1 MNALVG
7 ATERRLALP
16 GSGNAPL
23 PTPTRSEMPS
33 MNGTV
38 YAGLFAVFGLLG
50 GALLWACLAH
60 LDSAAVASGTIIVD
74 SHRKTVQHLEG
85 GILRE
90 LLVREGD
97 EVKAGQV
104 LARLDTTQAEAAM
117 NQAEKQLWAVQAR
130 ITRLRAEQEGQRQIV
145 WPESLAKLRGDAAV
159 DDALRTQE
167 KLFDARWQSYDASV
181 QVLRRKIDQF
191 QAEITAANTMIGSTR
206 DRLRYTQEEL
216 KAVSGLLEKGFER
229 RPRLLELQRVVA
241 ELQGRLGELNGT
253 VAKSNQAIASA
264 EFEIAGAQK
273 SRQAEIGKE
282 LQEAQ
287 ASESDVVERLRA
299 TTDVRQRKDVLAPQD
314 GAVVDLKVFTSG
326 GVIAPGAPI
335 MDIVPKSDDLIVEA
349 RINPVDIDVV
359 VVGLRAQVQLSAYK
373 ARRVPAID
381 GEVIYVS
388 ADKLTDPKTGEPY
401 FTARVKLDKGM
412 LDQLPNVKLSPGMP
426 AEVYIITGER
436 LAIDYLISPLRDSFR
451 RAFRED

>member
-1 MNALVG
+1 MNALVQ
-7 ATERRLALP
+7 ASERRLALP
-16 GSGNAPL
+16 GPGGTSRP
-23 PTPTRSEMPS
+23 PRSEAPS
-33 MNGTV
+33 MNSTV
-38 YAGLFAVFGLLG
+38 AAGFFAVFGLLG
-50 GALLWACLAH
+50 GALIWACLAH
-60 LDSAAVASGTIIVD
+60 LDSAAVATGNVIVD

-90 LLVREGD
+90 LLVKEGD
-97 EVKAGQV
+97 QVKAGQV

-130 ITRLRAEQEGQRQIV
+130 ITRLRAEQEGARQIV
-145 WPESLAKLRGDAAV
+145 WPESLAKLRTDPAVNDAFT
-159 DDALRTQE
+159 TQE
-167 KLFDARWQSYDASV
+167 KLFDARWQSYDASIE
-181 QVLRRKIDQF
+181 VLRRKVDQF
-191 QAEITAANTMIGSTR
+191 QAEITAANAMLASTH

-216 KAVSGLLEKGFER
+216 KAVAGLLAKGFER

-241 ELQGRLGELNGT
+241 ELQGRLADLNGT

-264 EFEIAGAQK
+264 EFEIAVAQK
-273 SRQAEIGKE
+273 NRQAEIGKE
-282 LQEAQ
+282 LQETQ
-287 ASESDVVERLRA
+287 ATESDVVERLRA

-314 GAVVDLKVFTSG
+314 GAVVEVKVFTSG

-335 MDIVPKSDDLIVEA
+335 MDIVPKNDDLIVEA

-359 VVGLRAQVQLSAYK
+359 TIGLTAQVQLSAYK
-373 ARRVPAID
+373 ARRVPAVD

-388 ADKLTDPKTGEPY
+388 ADKLTDPRTNEPY
-401 FTARVKLDKGM
+401 FTARIKLDKAM
-412 LDQLPNVKLSPGMP
+412 LESMPHVKLSPGMP

>member
-1 MNALVG
+1 MNALVQ
-7 ATERRLALP
+7 ASERRLALP
-16 GSGNAPL
+16 GPGGAAAP
-23 PTPTRSEMPS
+23 PRSEMPS

-38 YAGLFAVFGLLG
+38 FAGLFAVFGLLG

-60 LDSAAVASGTIIVD
+60 LDSAAVATGNVIVD

-90 LLVREGD
+90 LMVKEGD
-97 EVKAGQV
+97 QVTAGQV

-130 ITRLRAEQEGQRQIV
+130 ITRLRAEQEGARQIV
-145 WPESLAKLRGDAAV
+145 WPADLAKLRTDAAV
-159 DDALRTQE
+159 NDAFTTQE
-167 KLFDARWQSYDASV
+167 KLFEARWQSYDASIE
-181 QVLRRKIDQF
+181 VLKRKIDQF
-191 QAEITAANTMIGSTR
+191 KAEITAANAMAASTR

-216 KAVSGLLEKGFER
+216 KAVAGLLEKGFER
-229 RPRLLELQRVVA
+229 RPRLLELQRVAA
-241 ELQGRLGELNGT
+241 ELQGRLADLNGT

-264 EFEIAGAQK
+264 EFEIAGVQK
-273 SRQAEIGKE
+273 NRQAEIGKE
-282 LQEAQ
+282 LQETQ
-287 ASESDVVERLRA
+287 ATEADVVERLRA

-349 RINPVDIDVV
+349 RISPSDIDVV
-359 VVGLRAQVQLSAYK
+359 TIGLRAQVQLSAYK

-388 ADKLTDPKTGEPY
+388 ADKLTDPRTNEPY
-401 FTARVKLDKGM
+401 FTARVKLDKAM
-412 LDQLPNVKLSPGMP
+412 LDHLPQVKLSPGMP

>member
-1 MNALVG
+1 MNALVE
-7 ATERRLALP
+7 APERRLALP
-16 GSGNAPL
+16 GPNTAPT
-23 PTPTRSEMPS
+23 TPTRSEMPS
-33 MNGTV
+33 MRGTV
-38 YAGLFAVFGLLG
+38 AAGLFAVFGLLG
-50 GALLWACLAH
+50 GGLLWSCLAH
-60 LDSAAVASGTIIVD
+60 LDSAAVAHGTVIVD

-85 GILRE
+85 GIIRE
-90 LLVREGD
+90 LLVKEGD
-97 EVKAGQV
+97 MVKAGQV

-130 ITRLRAEQEGQRQIV
+130 IARLRAEQEGTRQIV
-145 WPESLAKLRGDAAV
+145 WPEHLTQLRSDLVV

-167 KLFDARWQSYDASV
+167 KLFEARWQSYDASV
-181 QVLRRKIDQF
+181 EVLRRKIDQYK
-191 QAEITAANTMIGSTR
+191 AEITAANAMLSSTR

-216 KAVSGLLEKGFER
+216 KAVAGLLEKGFER

-241 ELQGRLGELNGT
+241 ELQGRLADLDGT
-253 VAKSNQAIASA
+253 VAKSKQAIASA
-264 EFEIAGAQK
+264 EFEIAGVERN
-273 SRQAEIGKE
+273 RQAEIGKE

-287 ASESDVVERLRA
+287 ATEADVVERLRA
-299 TTDVRQRKDVLAPQD
+299 TTDVRQRKDILAPQD
-314 GAVVDLKVFTSG
+314 GSVVDLKVFTTG

-335 MDIVPKSDDLIVEA
+335 MDIVPQDDDLIVEA
-349 RINPVDIDVV
+349 RVSPIDIDVV
-359 VVGLRAQVQLSAYK
+359 FKGLKAQVQLSAYK

-388 ADKLTDPKTGEPY
+388 ADQLTDPKTGEAY
-401 FTARVKLDKGM
+401 FIARVKLDKEM
-412 LDQLPNVKLSPGMP
+412 LSQLPHVKLSPGMP